1 MFPAFCMLSLLVAIH
16 GVSYKYGDVEF
27 KPVPD
32 PTAFTT
38 GWSGPVYCV
47 KLPKRCYDQPVSTM
61 KLLYRGKESMDITKS
76 LIWGVKLHKVH
87 SSRYPYH
94 IYVMCDNFKLLGCFF
109 TQCADVVAFNIFQI
123 KYLVLWHGCP

>member
-27 KPVPD
+27 KPVAD
-32 PTAFTT
+32 AAAFTT

-61 KLLYRGKESMDITKS
+61 KLIYRGKESMDITKA
-76 LIWGVKLHKVH
+76 LIQLWGGIELPKVQ
-87 SSRYPYH
+87 SSH
-94 IYVMCDNFKLLGCFF
+94 
-109 TQCADVVAFNIFQI
+109 
-123 KYLVLWHGCP
+123 YLYRILM